1 MKVVDVTTE
10 ILITAD
16 KNLVSGFSSNPD
28 NAPAWYK
35 NIKYVDWKTER
46 PLQVGSQI
54 AFIAKFLGRKLFY
67 VYEIR
72 EFLPGEKLVMSTENG
87 PFPMETTY
95 TWETVD
101 ENKTR
106 MVLRNKGVPAGFS
119 KFVAPFMSFMISRAN
134 RKDLKCLKQILE

>member
-54 AFIAKFLGRKLFY
+54 AFMAKFLGKKLFY

-72 EFLPGEKLVMSTENG
+72 ELLPGEKLVMSTENG

-134 RKDLKCLKQILE
+134 RKDLRCLKQILE

>member
-54 AFIAKFLGRKLFY
+54 AFIAKFLGKKLFY

-72 EFLPGEKLVMSTENG
+72 ELLPGEKLVMSTENG

-134 RKDLKCLKQILE
+134 RKDLRCLKQILE

>member
-72 EFLPGEKLVMSTENG
+72 ELLPGEKLVMSTENG

-134 RKDLKCLKQILE
+134 RKDLRCLKQILE